1 MASIYRARNRTT
13 SFGARIGPGGIDDMD
28 LVACACFIDEAQRE
42 RDLDFA
48 ERNGFRLTRKISVH
62 RDASKNVDKDC
73 KALVNGVLYDIEH
86 IDLSAARAYIF
97 LDGGEAID
105 DSAR

>member
-1 MASIYRARNRTT
+1 MVSIYRARNRVT
-13 SFGARIGPGGIDDMD
+13 SFGARISPGDIDDMD

-48 ERNGFRLTRKISVH
+48 DRNDFRLTRKISVH
-62 RDASKNVDKDC
+62 RDACKDVDKDC

-86 IDLSAARAYIF
+86 IDFSAARAYIF
-97 LDGGEAID
+97 LDGGEVVDEPA
-105 DSAR
+105 